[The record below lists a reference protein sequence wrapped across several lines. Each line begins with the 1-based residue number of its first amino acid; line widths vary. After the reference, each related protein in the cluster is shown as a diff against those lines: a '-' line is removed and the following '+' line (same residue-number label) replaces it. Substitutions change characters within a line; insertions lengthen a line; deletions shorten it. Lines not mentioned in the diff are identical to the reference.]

1 MGRANW
7 VRALGAAALLLAGV
21 ASAAA
26 EVSTVRLAR
35 QFGISYMPLTLMQE
49 LNLLEARGKEQGLDL
64 KTEWLRFTG
73 GSGMNEALLS
83 GNLDFA
89 SGGVGPFLTIWG
101 RTLSNIKVR
110 GVATLNAMPLWLV
123 SVNPAVKSIKDL
135 GPNDRIALPTAKTS
149 IQAITLQMAAAKL
162 YGESEQGRFDAQMV
176 SMGHPDA
183 QVAMLGGRSEIT
195 AHFGSPPF
203 QEEEMKDPRARKILD
218 SYDVL
223 GGPHTFNLVWA
234 SSRFVTANPKATAA
248 FIAALED
255 SLKLIR
261 DDPAKAVELWIKAE
275 GVKMSPDEA
284 IAILRAPQNEWL
296 TAPKRMLAYLEHM
309 NRAGLVSAKAASE
322 AELFFPSAAVTGK
335 GDGQSPA
342 PSR

>member
-1 MGRANW
+1 MRPEHLI
-7 VRALGAAALLLAGV
+7 RALGAAALLLASV
-21 ASAAA
+21 AAASA
-26 EVSTVRLAR
+26 EVATVRLAR

-49 LNLLEARGKEQGLDL
+49 LNLLEKRGRDQGLDL

-101 RTLSNIKVR
+101 RTLGNIKVK

-123 SVNPAVKSIKDL
+123 TVNPAVKSVRDL
-135 GPNDRIALPTAKTS
+135 GPKDRIAMPTAKTS
-149 IQAITLQMAAAKL
+149 IQALTLQMEAAKL
-162 YGESEQGRFDAQMV
+162 YGESEQGRFDPLMV

-183 QVAMLGGRSEIT
+183 QVALLGGHSEIT

-203 QEEEMKDPRARKILD
+203 QELEMKDPRARKILD

-223 GGPHTFNLVWA
+223 GGAHTFNLVWA
-234 SSRFVTANPKATAA
+234 SSRFVSANPKVTAA

-261 DDPAKAVELWIKAE
+261 EDPAKAVEVWIKAE
-275 GVKMSPDEA
+275 AVKMSPDEA
-284 IAILRAPQNEWL
+284 VAIVREPQNEWL

-309 NRAGLVSAKAASE
+309 NRAGLVSAKASSE
-322 AELFFPSAAVTGK
+322 AELFFPSPAVTGE
-335 GDGQSPA
+335 GAAARA